1 MGEHADMSRHPD
13 HLVLATDYRPPD
25 PARVWPLLTQNSE
38 ALAGLGAHHVLVYSS
53 IEDPGRILVTV
64 GLRSRDP
71 VRKVLGSRLFF
82 DWFDAL
88 GVEDIPAVFAGE
100 TLDKITIVDAD
111 PDQPPGVI
119 VAAITS
125 VRDSRGL
132 VGGLHR
138 ELDQIAAAGVR
149 AIRIFRAFDD
159 EHEVMML
166 QEIDNEADAAAWL
179 ANSEIAAAWMNGTG
193 IGAYPPVFVGRFRHM
208 IRIDE
213 SR

>member
-1 MGEHADMSRHPD
+1 MDMSKHPD

-25 PARVWPLLTQNSE
+25 PTQIWPLLTQNAE
-38 ALAGLGAHHVLVYSS
+38 ALARIGAHHVVVYSS
-53 IEDPGRILVTV
+53 IEDPGRILVTA
-64 GLRSRDP
+64 GLHSSEP

-111 PDQPPGVI
+111 DPDQPPGVI

-125 VRDSRGL
+125 VSDPQAL

-138 ELDQIAAAGVR
+138 ELHQIAAAGVR
-149 AIRIFRAFDD
+149 AIRIFQAFDD
-159 EHEVMML
+159 QHEVMML

-179 ANSEIAAAWMNGTG
+179 ANSEIAAAWVRGAG
-193 IGAYPPVFVGRFRHM
+193 IGAYPPVFVGRFRCM
-208 IRIDE
+208 LRIDQAH
-213 SR
+213 

>member
-1 MGEHADMSRHPD
+1 MGEHEDMSRHPD

-25 PARVWPLLTQNSE
+25 PARVWPLLTQNAE

-82 DWFDAL
+82 EWFDAL

>member
-1 MGEHADMSRHPD
+1 MSKQSD

-25 PARVWPLLTQNSE
+25 PAQVWPLLTENAE

-64 GLRSRDP
+64 GLRNREP

-100 TLDKITIVDAD
+100 TLDKIVVVDAD
-111 PDQPPGVI
+111 PDQPPGVV

-125 VRDSRGL
+125 VVDAQAL

-138 ELDQIAAAGVR
+138 ELHEIAAAGVR
-149 AIRIFRAFDD
+149 AIRIFQAFDD
-159 EHEVMML
+159 QHEVMML
-166 QEIDNEADAAAWL
+166 QEIDNEADAAEWL
-179 ANSEIAAAWMNGTG
+179 ANSEIAAAWMKGAG

-208 IRIDE
+208 LRIAE
-213 SR
+213 NR

>member
-1 MGEHADMSRHPD
+1 MSKQPD

-25 PARVWPLLTQNSE
+25 PARVWPLLTDNAE
-38 ALAGLGAHHVLVYSS
+38 VLAGLGAHHVLVYSS

-64 GLRSRDP
+64 GLRNREP

-100 TLDKITIVDAD
+100 TLDKIVVVDAD

-125 VRDSRGL
+125 VGDAQAL

-138 ELDQIAAAGVR
+138 ELHEIASAGVR
-149 AIRIFRAFDD
+149 AIRIFQAFDD
-159 EHEVMML
+159 QHEVMML
-166 QEIDNEADAAAWL
+166 QEIDNEADAAEWL
-179 ANSEIAAAWMNGTG
+179 ANSDIAAAWMKGAG

-208 IRIDE
+208 LRIDE
-213 SR
+213 NR

>member
-1 MGEHADMSRHPD
+1 MGRQKDMTRHPD

-25 PARVWPLLTQNSE
+25 PARVWPLLTQNAE
-38 ALAGLGAHHVLVYSS
+38 ALAALGAHHVLVYSS

-64 GLRSRDP
+64 GLHSRDP

-125 VRDSRGL
+125 VRDSRDL

-179 ANSEIAAAWMNGTG
+179 ANSEIAAAWMNGAG